1 MFKIVRDPAEL
12 NKSSGEDDNM
22 QIVGLKLMDIQYDNM
37 PCSLIVL
44 KNWTNYV
51 RYQLNKQAKEI

>member
-1 MFKIVRDPAEL
+1 
-12 NKSSGEDDNM
+12 M